1 MNTPWNVK
9 AKARLKELG
18 RTQAWLA
25 RAVNASE
32 PAVSLWLKGVHN
44 PNLMK
49 IKRIAELLELSFAE
63 LVEEDDAICQDR
75 HELAIL
81 RDLRALPED
90 RRLQIGE
97 FIASYTRGTQAA
109 AASPAP
115 SLPPPPD
122 EEKKS

>member
-63 LVEEDDAICQDR
+63 LVEEDEMVAVMEVAGQQLDD
-75 HELAIL
+75 
-81 RDLRALPED
+81 RDLVVD
-90 RRLQIGE
+90 
-97 FIASYTRGTQAA
+97 
-109 AASPAP
+109 
-115 SLPPPPD
+115 D
-122 EEKKS
+122 EHVGDPGRHGR